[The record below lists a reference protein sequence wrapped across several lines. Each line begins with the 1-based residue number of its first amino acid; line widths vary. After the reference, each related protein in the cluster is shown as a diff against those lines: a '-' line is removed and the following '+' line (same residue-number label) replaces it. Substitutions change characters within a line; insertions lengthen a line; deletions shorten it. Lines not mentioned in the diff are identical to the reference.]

1 MSLKLSRAAIVFA
14 TVLLAGW
21 GVAWAGPQMSV
32 TIQTS
37 RELVEVVDGVTR
49 KKLQPTKTATSG
61 DVLQYTL
68 SYTNKGNEAA
78 TNAVIDNPIPKGATY
93 LVNSAFGNNA
103 DIVFSNDGGKT
114 YAQAVKLTYEIKL
127 PNGTIEKRVST
138 PSDYTHIRWT
148 IKRVAPGGNGTV
160 GFSVHVK

>member
-1 MSLKLSRAAIVFA
+1 MKLRIVRSAVIFA
-14 TVLLAGW
+14 VVLLAGW
-21 GVAWAGPQMSV
+21 GIAWAGPQLVV

-37 RELVEVVDGVTR
+37 RELVEVVNGVT
-49 KKLQPTKTATSG
+49 KKKMLPTKTAASG

-93 LVNSAFGNNA
+93 LANSAFGSNA
-103 DIVFSNDGGKT
+103 EIVFSNDGGKT

-127 PNGTIEKRVST
+127 PNGTTEKRVST
-138 PSDYTHIRWT
+138 PSDYTNIRWT
-148 IKRVAPGGNGTV
+148 LKRVAPGEIGTV